1 MTKEAVQ
8 NLIKDS
14 QSNEQLMAQL
24 EAAEGSKA
32 VLEIAKERGYE
43 FTEEELISVMQE
55 QQLGCYSEPVEMNE
69 IAFNFVKEVGNN
81 EIWKE
86 ELEAIQTPA
95 DIVRYAADKGYEFS
109 EEDIISVME
118 HQQQL
123 ASQESELSEE
133 ALEAIAGGGSTTV
146 EVCVSHEVGGG
157 SRPKLPKLPKI
168 PNPFRRRR

>member
-14 QSNEQLMAQL
+14 QYDEQLMVQL
-24 EAAEGSKA
+24 EAAEGSEA

-55 QQLGCYSEPVEMNE
+55 QQFDRDNEPVKINE
-69 IAFNFVKEVGNN
+69 TAFNFVKEVSNN
-81 EIWKE
+81 ETWKE
-86 ELEAIQTPA
+86 ELEAINTPA
-95 DIVRYAADKGYEFS
+95 DIVRYAADKGYEFT

-123 ASQESELSEE
+123 ASKESELSEE
-133 ALEAIAGGGSTTV
+133 ALEAIAGGG
-146 EVCVSHEVGGG
+146 EWECKVGG
-157 SRPKLPKLPKI
+157 KLPKIRMPKI
-168 PNPFRRRR
+168 PNPFRRRRGKK